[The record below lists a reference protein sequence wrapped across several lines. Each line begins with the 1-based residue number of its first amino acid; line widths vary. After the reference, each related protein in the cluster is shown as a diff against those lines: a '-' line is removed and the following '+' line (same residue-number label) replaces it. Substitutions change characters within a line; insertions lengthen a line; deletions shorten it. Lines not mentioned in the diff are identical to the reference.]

1 MCEWKLHPLP
11 CLFNVSRLMLWGFLS
26 DPRTR
31 FVWCH
36 SFRTLSALWMFE
48 FQFYS
53 SKESVNKIKAIKE
66 LTDKRADLK
75 PVKCKSSSKLSAKT
89 EGCLGSARMT

>member
-1 MCEWKLHPLP
+1 MMTQFVCSVLEAELEATAGRVCVCEWKLHPLP

-36 SFRTLSALWMFE
+36 SFRKLSALWMFE

-66 LTDKRADLK
+66 PKNSQTKELI
-75 PVKCKSSSKLSAKT
+75 
-89 EGCLGSARMT
+89 